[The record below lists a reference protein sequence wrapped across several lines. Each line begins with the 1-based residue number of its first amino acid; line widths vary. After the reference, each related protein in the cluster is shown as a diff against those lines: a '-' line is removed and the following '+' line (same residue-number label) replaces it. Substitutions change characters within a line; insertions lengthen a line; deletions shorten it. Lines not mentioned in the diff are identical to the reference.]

1 MPAKIFDEENLFI
14 NPLGAGKIL
23 RILRMSR
30 TVSST
35 ESQNLKWT
43 GLSRM
48 GSPVMLQRF
57 FSFVEFCSNPFL
69 SNDEK

>member
-23 RILRMSR
+23 RILRMSM

-35 ESQNLKWT
+35 ESQNL
-43 GLSRM
+43 
-48 GSPVMLQRF
+48 
-57 FSFVEFCSNPFL
+57 
-69 SNDEK
+69 